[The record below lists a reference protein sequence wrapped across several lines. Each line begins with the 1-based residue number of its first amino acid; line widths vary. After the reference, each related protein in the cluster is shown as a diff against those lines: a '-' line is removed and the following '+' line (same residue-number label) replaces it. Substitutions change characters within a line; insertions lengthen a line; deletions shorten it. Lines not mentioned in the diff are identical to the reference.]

1 MAAAVGSS
9 VLDVYNP
16 IFYAQEALVWLQ
28 NTLGIANTVH
38 RGFEAERSRGL
49 GDTISIR
56 RPGTFTVGNAPD
68 TAVGLDT
75 ESVDITLNQWK
86 EVKFALTDKE
96 LAYTGERIIQEHIG
110 PAAYALANNID
121 AALWALY
128 ADVGARTAW
137 GTASAATELAAVR
150 KKMFDNQVPMNMGN
164 LYFGMGS
171 TMESE
176 LLADAIFT
184 QHQGAGELGVQTAI
198 SGRMGTKFGMELYA
212 AQNCPSHTSGTATDL
227 AGEIDNAGGYAKGAT
242 SIVVDGLT
250 NAQTFTAGD
259 TLTIQGDTTAYS
271 ITANATVAGGEAT
284 FSISPPLQVAA
295 ADDADVTLVSDD
307 ETEVGLAYHRN
318 AFALAMAPLPEI
330 GNELGARVA
339 VVQDPQTG
347 LALRSRLYYVGNSSQ
362 VHVALDCLY
371 GVKTLDAR
379 LAVRVENP

>member
-1 MAAAVGSS
+1 MAASVGSS

-56 RPGTFTVGNAPD
+56 RPGTFTVGDAPD

-75 ESVDITLNQWK
+75 ESVDITLDQWK

-137 GTASAATELAAVR
+137 GTASAAAELAAVR
-150 KKMFDNQVPMNMGN
+150 KKMFDNQVPLNMGN

-212 AQNCPSHTSGTATDL
+212 AQNCPSHTSGTTTDL
-227 AGEIDNAGGYAKGAT
+227 AGAVNNASGYAKGAT
-242 SIVVDGLT
+242 SIALDALGTGTIL
-250 NAQTFTAGD
+250 AGD
-259 TLTIQGDTTAYS
+259 TLTFAGHTTEYAV
-271 ITANATVAGGEAT
+271 TADVTIAANAATVA
-284 FSISPPLQVAA
+284 ISPPLQAA
-295 ADDADVTLVSDD
+295 VADDEVVTLVSDD

>member
-1 MAAAVGSS
+1 
-9 VLDVYNP
+9 
-16 IFYAQEALVWLQ
+16 
-28 NTLGIANTVH
+28 
-38 RGFEAERSRGL
+38 
-49 GDTISIR
+49 
-56 RPGTFTVGNAPD
+56 
-68 TAVGLDT
+68 
-75 ESVDITLNQWK
+75 
-86 EVKFALTDKE
+86 
-96 LAYTGERIIQEHIG
+96 
-110 PAAYALANNID
+110 
-121 AALWALY
+121 
-128 ADVGARTAW
+128 
-137 GTASAATELAAVR
+137 
-150 KKMFDNQVPMNMGN
+150 MFDNQVPLNMGN

-212 AQNCPSHTSGTATDL
+212 AQNCPSHTSGTTTDL
-227 AGEIDNAGGYAKGAT
+227 AGAVNNASGYAKGAT
-242 SIVVDGLT
+242 SIALDALGTGTIL
-250 NAQTFTAGD
+250 AGD
-259 TLTIQGDTTAYS
+259 TLTFAGHTTEYAV
-271 ITANATVAGGEAT
+271 TADVTIAANAATVA
-284 FSISPPLQVAA
+284 ISPPLQAAVA
-295 ADDADVTLVSDD
+295 DNEVVTLVSDD

-371 GVKTLDAR
+371 GVKTLDPR

>member
-56 RPGTFTVGNAPD
+56 RPGTFTVGDAPD

-128 ADVGARTAW
+128 TDVGARTAW
-137 GTASAATELAAVR
+137 GTATAAAELAAVR
-150 KKMFDNQVPMNMGN
+150 KKMFDNQVPLNMGN

-212 AQNCPSHTSGTATDL
+212 AQNCPSHTSGTTTDL
-227 AGEIDNAGGYAKGAT
+227 AGAVNNASGYAKGAT
-242 SIVVDGLT
+242 SIALDALGTGTIL
-250 NAQTFTAGD
+250 AGD
-259 TLTIQGDTTAYS
+259 TLTFAGHTTEYAV
-271 ITANATVAGGEAT
+271 TADVTIAANAATVA
-284 FSISPPLQVAA
+284 ISPPLQAAVA
-295 ADDADVTLVSDD
+295 DNEVVTLVSDD

-371 GVKTLDAR
+371 GVKTLDPR